1 MIGIL
6 SRLMLS
12 VNLALILSKSPL
24 TDICPQSS
32 LIVIPSTY
40 YIFIDFILCYYYY
53 YYHISYVVYLSCYL
67 CNILA

>member
-1 MIGIL
+1 MSVIGIL
-6 SRLMLS
+6 SSLMLS

-24 TDICPQSS
+24 TDICAQSS

-53 YYHISYVVYLSCYL
+53 ISYVVL
-67 CNILA
+67 